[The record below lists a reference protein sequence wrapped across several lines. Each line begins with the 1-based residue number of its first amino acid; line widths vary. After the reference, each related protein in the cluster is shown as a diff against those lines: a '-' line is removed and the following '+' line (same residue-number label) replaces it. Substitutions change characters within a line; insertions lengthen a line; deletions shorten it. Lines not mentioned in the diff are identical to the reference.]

1 MLDIK
6 CSREILNGKPLS
18 CFITTPMM
26 LMQEREEAN
35 KELRI
40 QLKVIPSMQRQ
51 VFFISM
57 LFFIS
62 MIRNLDAAQ

>member
-1 MLDIK
+1 ML
-6 CSREILNGKPLS
+6 
-18 CFITTPMM
+18 

-62 MIRNLDAAQ
+62 MICDLDAAQ